1 MHKSNKRNVL
11 FVCSENAA
19 RSQIAEALLRHRA
32 GNSFN
37 VYSAG
42 TYPTQVDK
50 RAINTLNNYG
60 ANSDNLVSKN
70 ITTFEDTAFDYVI
83 TLCDKANEECRSYAN
98 AGKQFAWDLPDPRSS
113 KQHDAFTTTLIALNS
128 LISMF
133 LSVENTNDAVEH
145 NATSSVAFDRSTS
158 LAEFDPISFY
168 KCLTDTIRLKT
179 LMLTFYHGEL
189 CVCELMQATGE
200 SSQPKVS
207 RNLAVLKKAQVIV
220 DRKHGQWVFY
230 RINPTLPLWA
240 KTVIAQTTENNI
252 PLIKSE
258 LHRLN
263 EMQNRPDKSSF
274 CN

>member
-1 MHKSNKRNVL
+1 
-11 FVCSENAA
+11 
-19 RSQIAEALLRHRA
+19 
-32 GNSFN
+32 
-37 VYSAG
+37 
-42 TYPTQVDK
+42 
-50 RAINTLNNYG
+50 
-60 ANSDNLVSKN
+60 
-70 ITTFEDTAFDYVI
+70 
-83 TLCDKANEECRSYAN
+83 
-98 AGKQFAWDLPDPRSS
+98 
-113 KQHDAFTTTLIALNS
+113 
-128 LISMF
+128 MF

-145 NATSSVAFDRSTS
+145 NATSSAALDQSTS

-252 PLIKSE
+252 PLIKNE